1 LERGLRQGEP
11 EASKDRFGVNPL
23 FVALALLVAVAA
35 GIVIWLSLAGAP
47 EAPIAN
53 APLVIAVPPEI
64 AREGEFALEDKGAPT
79 PAGAHRE
86 PMGEPPLGVVPESPA
101 FLETD
106 AALEPPPGAPE
117 AKPPAHPPAHPPAT
131 ETPIADRTDTSAVDT
146 GAADTSAVDTGAADT
161 SATDTSAAD
170 TSAADMEGDARDT
183 FPEDEI
189 VLLPAPDR
197 DLIEESEEGPLP
209 VVGPDG
215 RAPWRVYARP
225 FEDAA
230 ARPRIAIVLMDLGL
244 SKAATNAAIR
254 MPGTVTLSFAPYARD
269 LGAWS
274 TLARAA
280 GHEIMLDI
288 PMEPVGYP
296 SDDPGPHTLLTSL
309 SADDN
314 IARLEWL
321 LSRFA
326 GYVGIVDQM
335 GSKFTASRDAVQ
347 PVLAA
352 LERRGLMVLDSRVT
366 SGSVLFDLAQ
376 EMGLPS
382 AASDGFLDDVAS
394 RAAIDDQLVQ
404 LERRAREKGYAV
416 GIGRPYPV
424 TIERIAAWLPAART
438 RGFAIAP
445 VSALA
450 RAPQ

>member
-1 LERGLRQGEP
+1 MERSLRQGKP
-11 EASKDRFGVNPL
+11 EASKDTFGVNPL

-47 EAPIAN
+47 EVSTN
-53 APLVIAVPPEI
+53 DAPLVIAVPPE
-64 AREGEFALEDKGAPT
+64 FALEDEGVPT
-79 PAGAHRE
+79 PEDAHRE
-86 PMGEPPLGVVPESPA
+86 PVSEPAGDVAPEIST

-106 AALEPPPGAPE
+106 AVPESPPGALE
-117 AKPPAHPPAHPPAT
+117 AVPPARSPAT
-131 ETPIADRTDTSAVDT
+131 ETPIADRADAGAADAGAADT
-146 GAADTSAVDTGAADT
+146 GAADTGAADT
-161 SATDTSAAD
+161 
-170 TSAADMEGDARDT
+170 EGDALDI
-183 FPEDEI
+183 FPEDDI

-197 DLIEESEEGPLP
+197 DLIEESEEGALP
-209 VVGPDG
+209 MVGPDG
-215 RAPWRVYARP
+215 RAPWQVYARP
-225 FEDAA
+225 FEDDD

-244 SKAATNAAIR
+244 SEVATNAAIR

-269 LGAWS
+269 LEAWS
-274 TLARAA
+274 ILARAA

-296 SDDPGPHTLLTSL
+296 TDDPGPHTLLTSL

-321 LSRFA
+321 LSRFT

-352 LERRGLMVLDSRVT
+352 LERRGLMVLDSRAT

-376 EMGLPS
+376 GMGLPS
-382 AASDGFLDDVAS
+382 AANDGFLDDVAS
-394 RAAIDDQLVQ
+394 RAAIDDQLAA

-424 TIERIAAWLPAART
+424 TIDRIAAWLPAART
-438 RGFAIAP
+438 HGFAIAP

-450 RAPQ
+450 TQ